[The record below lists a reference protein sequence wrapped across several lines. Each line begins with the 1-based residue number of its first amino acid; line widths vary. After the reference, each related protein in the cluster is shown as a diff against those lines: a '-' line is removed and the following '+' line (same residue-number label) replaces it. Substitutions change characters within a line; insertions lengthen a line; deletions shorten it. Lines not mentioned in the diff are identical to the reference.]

1 MKKVSR
7 IILIIVCSFLLIIT
21 VASPAVAQTQQT
33 ALLAIQQAESKLY
46 ETISLLEDASTTK
59 IDIRDL
65 VRNTDDARQLIVSAK
80 DQYNNANFTDAQE
93 KASEAIEELNLIIN
107 ELELRKDKNQQN
119 NAILYSLLGVFSAI
133 LIVLFLFSLHKWIY
147 PWYIE
152 KRNEEYGKLII
163 KYKEETEIEKK

>member
-21 VASPAVAQTQQT
+21 VASPTVAQTQQT